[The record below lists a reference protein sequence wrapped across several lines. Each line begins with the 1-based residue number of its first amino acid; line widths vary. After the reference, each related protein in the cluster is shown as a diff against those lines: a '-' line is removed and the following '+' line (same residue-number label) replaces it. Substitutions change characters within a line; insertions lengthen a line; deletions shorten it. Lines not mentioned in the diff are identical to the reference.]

1 MGIFNFFKT
10 KDKSK
15 EEANLIKVNLKE
27 FEEFIREKEAKNEKR
42 SKIFLSQVFD
52 RLKQVI
58 LELEEEVIIL
68 NGNNLSKNLAE
79 RKAEERVKIIVS
91 ENLKAYAYQLEKLI
105 VKLQTLEEN
114 NPILL
119 IKKIDGLFN
128 DFSVK
133 SNVNFQKATFLVG
146 KEIEAVGE
154 SVSRFFR
161 DLKSLVQENE
171 ELAKDYELI
180 EFGELSISE
189 MKKLEKLK
197 EEVQNKVKSFIYEEK
212 SLKSLVDKNI
222 IELEN
227 YKKTKEYKEFVELKL
242 KAKNL
247 DDEIKKEIAY
257 LRSSI
262 DFKALEKIFH
272 TNEKKMTIL
281 KKYNQDFYDSFKLDN
296 CNVIID
302 LMKEAKIEFKLE
314 TNIENLK
321 EIIKTIKMKLSE
333 LSEINLLILAF
344 EDKTL
349 IFEKDMEKAKNEII
363 FLKKEQERENKI
375 LEETDKN
382 ITEKV
387 NSLKEKLKKFNL
399 EFNY

>member
-15 EEANLIKVNLKE
+15 EEANLTKVNLRE
-27 FEEFIREKEAKNEKR
+27 FEEFIKEKEAKNEKR

-68 NGNNLSKNLAE
+68 NGNNISKNLAE

-171 ELAKDYELI
+171 ELTKDYELI